1 MKKIEM
7 NKTHSK
13 KILPT
18 TIVTAIIVLF
28 AFAVMCTSASA
39 ATDDEINQAID
50 YGTAWLK
57 VQDTTTMSI
66 GQKGLVAYALLHAG
80 VTETEIQS
88 LINDIA
94 ASTSTDSYNL
104 ATQILALVSTEN
116 SAHSGTI
123 NGAVSNL
130 VANQYGTGGWGY
142 GSAEPFGADNSHT
155 HVALL
160 ALYVAAKAGYTVPVA
175 TWTQA
180 ASYLETEQQPDGGW
194 EYWEG
199 GGDPGWTPTGL
210 GSYGSMT
217 APGVMGL
224 EMCEDMGATLT
235 PGSVS
240 AGIDWLATTYT
251 FNSPAPSTC
260 SNPGANGLNFL
271 GETWMHY
278 FMWTVEEAMVVPTE
292 KKYLTHSSGSPSY
305 DWYYDGADF
314 LVNSQIMISPA
325 PAPPQGYWSN
335 PNEDY
340 PYSGMVS
347 DLDVTCFAMLF
358 LEKVTAQVVTVY
370 VDIKPGSC
378 PNPLNLKSK
387 GVLPVAVLG
396 TEDFDVTT
404 IDPLTILLSREEVE
418 EGVALIR
425 SDYEDVATPFEGE
438 LCDCHDLNGDGY
450 ADLTL
455 KFKTQEL
462 VETLGLGE
470 VAGDEIPL
478 TLTGNLRESEGGTA
492 IKGADCILVLD
503 VPKGGK

>member
-1 MKKIEM
+1 MK
-7 NKTHSK
+7 NKTK
-13 KILPT
+13 NIRKGITAILFA
-18 TIVTAIIVLF
+18 AIIVLSMF
-28 AFAVMCTSASA
+28 TAMCTTVSA
-39 ATDDEINQAID
+39 ATGEEINQAID
-50 YGTAWLK
+50 NGTAWLK
-57 VQDTTTMSI
+57 VQDTTFMSI

-94 ASTSTDSYNL
+94 ASTPTDSYNL

-142 GSAEPFGADNSHT
+142 GSAEPSDADNSHT

-180 ASYLETEQQPDGGW
+180 ASYLETEQQLDGGW
-194 EYWEG
+194 EYWEY
-199 GGDPGWTPTGL
+199 GGDPGWTPTGS

-217 APGVMGL
+217 AAGVMGL

-251 FNSPAPSTC
+251 FNLPAPSTC
-260 SNPGANGLNFL
+260 SNPGANGLNFP

-292 KKYLTHSSGSPSY
+292 KVYLTHSSGSPSY

-378 PNPLNLKSK
+378 PNPLNLESK

-404 IDPLTILLSREEVE
+404 IDPSTILLNRSCDDCV
-418 EGVALIR
+418 GIAPIR
-425 SDYEDVATPFEGE
+425 WDYEAVAAPFEGE
-438 LCDCHDLNGDGY
+438 LCDCHELNDSY
-450 ADLTL
+450 IDLTL
-455 KFKTQEL
+455 KFDTQDLIEILEL
-462 VETLGLGE
+462 SDE
-470 VAGDEIPL
+470 AGNTIPL
-478 TLTGNLRESEGGTA
+478 TLTGNLKEEEGGTA
-492 IKGADCILVLD
+492 IEGEDCIWVL
-503 VPKGGK
+503 PIRRR

>member
-28 AFAVMCTSASA
+28 AIAVMCTSASA

-50 YGTAWLK
+50 NGAAWLK
-57 VQDTTTMSI
+57 AQDTTTMSI

-80 VTETEIQS
+80 VPETEIQS
-88 LINDIA
+88 MINDIA
-94 ASTSTDSYNL
+94 ASASTDIYNL
-104 ATQILALVSTEN
+104 STQILALVSTGN
-116 SAHSGTI
+116 PTHSGTI

-142 GSAEPFGADNSHT
+142 GSAEPSGADNSHT

-160 ALYVAAKAGYTVPVA
+160 ALYVAAKAGYTVPAA

-180 ASYLETEQQPDGGW
+180 ASYLETEQQSDGGW

-199 GGDPGWTPTGL
+199 GGDPGWTPTG

-217 APGVMGL
+217 AAGVMGL
-224 EMCEDMGATLT
+224 EMCGDMGATLT

-240 AGIDWLATTYT
+240 AGIDWLSTTYT
-251 FNSPAPSTC
+251 FNLPAPSTC
-260 SNPGANGLNFL
+260 SNPGANGLNFP

-292 KKYLTHSSGSPSY
+292 KVYLTHSSGSPSY

-314 LVNSQIMISPA
+314 LVNSQIPA
-325 PAPPQGYWSN
+325 LTPLQEYWSN

-358 LEKVTAQVVTVY
+358 LEKVTAQVVPVY

-396 TEDFDVTT
+396 TEDFDVTM
-404 IDPLTILLSREEVE
+404 IDPLTILLSREGVE
-418 EGVALIR
+418 EGVAPIR

-438 LCDCHDLNGDGY
+438 LCNCHDLNGDGY
-450 ADLTL
+450 PDLTL
-455 KFKTQEL
+455 KFETQVL

-470 VAGDEIPL
+470 VAGETIPL
-478 TLTGNLRESEGGTA
+478 TLTGNLRETANGTPIEGE
-492 IKGADCILVLD
+492 DCVLVLD
-503 VPKGGK
+503 VR